1 MNYPQLMFAALMV
14 IFLLAVY
21 AIYLAFRLRQQTQKR
36 EQLLEQQKMQR
47 ERDNQEARQSIQ
59 IIARALMQKDL
70 TDTEAAMRIAF
81 LSQKLQPSEEEA
93 SALSIFLQLSEAT
106 AHIPILDDW
115 TALERSE
122 KKRLN
127 REREDIE
134 SRYSEFIHASAKV
147 LATISL
153 GGVSSAQ

>member
-93 SALSIFLQLSEAT
+93 LSLSIFLQLSEAT

-134 SRYSEFIHASAKV
+134 SRYSEFVHASAKV

-153 GGVSSAQ
+153 DGVSSTQ

>member
-134 SRYSEFIHASAKV
+134 SRYSEFVHASAKV

-153 GGVSSAQ
+153 DAVSSTQ

>member
-1 MNYPQLMFAALMV
+1 MNNSEIMLLASLAV
-14 IFLLAVY
+14 FLLASY
-21 AIYLAFRLRQQTQKR
+21 ALYLAFRLRQQTQKR
-36 EQLLEQQKMQR
+36 EQLVEQQKIQR
-47 ERDNQEARQSIQ
+47 GRDNQDARQSIQ

-134 SRYSEFIHASAKV
+134 SRYSEFVHASAKV

-153 GGVSSAQ
+153 GGVSSTQ